1 MNNFMKKAL
10 CLILAVIMVCVPV
23 AVGAENVD
31 DAKDVG
37 ENYVFYGTYLQVGEL
52 EYEMSELYEY
62 TVFAFA
68 PTEKGKYIFTVDG
81 TVGIVSYNAMWINVQ
96 PSETTVTDSSLSWE
110 CTGVGQEIWVAV
122 KSNSS
127 PAVIKVESA
136 ASDRVE
142 TTKIIYENKT
152 TPAAFTFTGDK
163 GALLSVNTLDSVVDE
178 AVLGADG
185 YYHLN
190 DAKGPVL
197 YANLNDSQM
206 SLNAAS
212 SYGQLKG
219 SDYDENGNLI
229 AITDYNTA
237 FAEYFECADAS
248 TYLYPLTDDLM
259 EMFIEVGANQSWYGA
274 TGWVGGTK
282 DDAWMFACY
291 YNELPEIVYTPG
303 DVSNDGKVN
312 SIDSNYLKKMLV
324 GSYLVEPG
332 SVAELAAD
340 VNSDGGINSMD
351 SYALKKL
358 IVKGEL

>member
-31 DAKDVG
+31 EAIDVG

-68 PTEKGKYIFTVDG
+68 PTEKGKYTFTVDG
-81 TVGIVSYNAMWINVQ
+81 TVGIVSYNAMWITVQ

-142 TTKIIYENKT
+142 IAKIIYENKT

-212 SYGQLKG
+212 GYGQLKG

-303 DVSNDGKVN
+303 DVNNDGSIN
-312 SIDSNYLKKMLV
+312 SIDSNSLKRIIV
-324 GSYLVEPG
+324 GALTVEAG
-332 SVAELAAD
+332 SAEALAAD
-340 VNSDGGINSMD
+340 VDGSGSVNGQD
-351 SYALKKL
+351 TNALKRM
-358 IVKGEL
+358 ISVGA